1 MGSSLLILVT
11 LLAPPAPAAPAQAA
25 PDSKTKAAQ
34 DTKKEKPVAPAAAST
49 TPPPVDLLPEYV
61 IGPGDSLQLFVWKEQ
76 ELTRELRVRIDGR
89 ITVPLLGDIVA
100 DGKTAMGLAAEIA
113 AALGRF
119 VETPTVNIIVGQA
132 TSAKIFVIGEVKNAG
147 SLELFGRM
155 TILQALAL
163 SGGFAQFADKNSILV
178 IRGRQTIKV
187 NYDKI
192 KDGSDLAQNLV
203 MLSGDT
209 IVVP

>member
-1 MGSSLLILVT
+1 
-11 LLAPPAPAAPAQAA
+11 
-25 PDSKTKAAQ
+25 
-34 DTKKEKPVAPAAAST
+34 
-49 TPPPVDLLPEYV
+49 
-61 IGPGDSLQLFVWKEQ
+61 
-76 ELTRELRVRIDGR
+76 
-89 ITVPLLGDIVA
+89 
-100 DGKTAMGLAAEIA
+100 MGLAAEIS

-132 TSAKIFVIGEVKNAG
+132 NSAKVFVIGEVKNAG